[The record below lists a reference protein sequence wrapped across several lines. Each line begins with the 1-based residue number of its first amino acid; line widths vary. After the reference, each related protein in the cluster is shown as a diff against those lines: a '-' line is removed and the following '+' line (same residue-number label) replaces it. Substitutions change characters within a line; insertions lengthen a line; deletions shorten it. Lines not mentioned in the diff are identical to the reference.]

1 MKRFMKEINEGVT
14 ACQVNIDGKMAY
26 FVIEIKFKS
35 IIQMSKKLNLSIMTI
50 IREWNS
56 VDPVWYTD

>member
-1 MKRFMKEINEGVT
+1 MKEINEGVT

-35 IIQMSKKLNLSIMTI
+35 IIQMSKKIELVHYDN
-50 IREWNS
+50 N
-56 VDPVWYTD
+56 P